1 MNQEL
6 IKDYNFKKKFGQ
18 NFLKDE
24 NILKNIVDKSGVDK
38 DTLVIEI
45 GIGAAYLTYYLSEK
59 AGNVLGYEI
68 DESLKEIIKKQLET
82 HDNVEIIYNDFL
94 KTTPIEDIKK
104 YNYKK
109 IYVVANL
116 PYYITTP
123 IITKL
128 IEDKIP
134 VDKIVVMVQKEVGD
148 RFNAK
153 PNSKEYNSLTIFL
166 NYYFDIRKLMDVSR
180 NCFIPKPNVDSIIVE
195 FKRHNKYKVNNE
207 ELFFKLVRDSFKFK
221 RKNLR
226 NNLKGYDLEKI
237 ESSLKDL
244 NKDLTVRAESLTI
257 EDFIYISKKIED

>member
-6 IKDYNFKKKFGQ
+6 IKDYHFKKKFGQ

-24 NILKNIVDKSGVDK
+24 NILRNIVEKSGVDK

-45 GIGAAYLTYYLSEK
+45 GIGAAYLTYYLSK
-59 AGNVLGYEI
+59 SAKNVIGYEI
-68 DESLKEIIKKQLET
+68 DESLKEIIDKQLVNVE
-82 HDNVEIIYNDFL
+82 NVEIIYKDFL
-94 KTTPIEDIKK
+94 RANPINDISK

-109 IYVVANL
+109 LYVVANL

-134 VDKIVVMVQKEVGD
+134 VEKIVVMVQKEVGD

-166 NYYFDIRKLMDVSR
+166 N
-180 NCFIPKPNVDSIIVE
+180 
-195 FKRHNKYKVNNE
+195 
-207 ELFFKLVRDSFKFK
+207 
-221 RKNLR
+221 
-226 NNLKGYDLEKI
+226 
-237 ESSLKDL
+237 
-244 NKDLTVRAESLTI
+244 
-257 EDFIYISKKIED
+257 

>member
-24 NILKNIVDKSGVDK
+24 NVLRNIVEKSGVDEN
-38 DTLVIEI
+38 TLVIEI

-59 AGNVLGYEI
+59 AKNVLGYEI
-68 DESLKEIIKKQLET
+68 DESLKEIINKQLDT
-82 HDNVEIIYNDFL
+82 RDNVEIIYNDFL
-94 KTTPIEDIKK
+94 KSNPIEDIKK
-104 YNYKK
+104 YAYEK

-128 IEDKIP
+128 IEDRIP
-134 VDKIVVMVQKEVGD
+134 VEKIVVMVQKEVGD

-166 NYYFDIRKLMDVSR
+166 NYYFDIKKLMDVSR
-180 NCFIPKPNVDSIIVE
+180 NCFIPKPNVDSAIIE
-195 FKRHNKYKVNNE
+195 FKRHSRYKVDNE
-207 ELFFKLVRDSFKFK
+207 ELFFKLVKDSFKFK

-226 NNLKGYDLEKI
+226 NNLKGYDLDKI
-237 ESSLKDL
+237 ESVLKTM

-257 EDFIYISKKIED
+257 EDFIYISNNI